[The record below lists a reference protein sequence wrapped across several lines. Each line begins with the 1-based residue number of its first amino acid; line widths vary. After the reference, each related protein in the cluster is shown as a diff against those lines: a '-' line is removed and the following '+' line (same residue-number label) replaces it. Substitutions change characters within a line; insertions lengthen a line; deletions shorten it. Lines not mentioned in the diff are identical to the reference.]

1 MYLTLSLNDGWRR
14 GNISWRPTTWQLRQM
29 GLGGMK
35 IENLKDE
42 DRRLAKIPPDRM
54 ALKIIHVGEFGEH
67 AVAKRAGLQRGDII
81 VLFDGKDSRM
91 TESELLDYT
100 LRQKHP
106 GDPVAVV
113 VVRGVARKTLSYAL
127 P

>member
-1 MYLTLSLNDGWRR
+1 
-14 GNISWRPTTWQLRQM
+14 
-29 GLGGMK
+29 
-35 IENLKDE
+35 
-42 DRRLAKIPPDRM
+42 M

-67 AVAKRAGLQRGDII
+67 AIAKRAGLRRGDII
-81 VLFDGKDSRM
+81 VSFDGKDTRM

-100 LRQKHP
+100 LRRKHP

-113 VVRGVARKTLSYAL
+113 VVRDGTRKTLSFAL